1 MPTVLIV
8 EDEAK
13 MRRLLELNLGEDGFT
28 TLSAGD
34 AESGLKLL
42 RENTVDLVVTDLKLP
57 GMNGLEF
64 LQAIK
69 RQNAAL
75 PVVVMTAFGTVET
88 AVEAMKAGASD
99 YVLKPF
105 SLSEMRMVIR
115 KELDVR
121 DLREENRSLREAL
134 GKRYAHPNV
143 VARSV
148 KMQEVLATVERVA
161 PTNSTVLLGGESGVG
176 KDLIARAI
184 HEKSRRAS
192 GPFIKIN
199 STAIPENL
207 LESELFGYEKGAFT
221 GANSSKPG
229 KFELADKGTL
239 FLDEIGDV
247 PPAIQ
252 VKLLRVLQEREF
264 ERLGGTRTVKVDVR
278 LIAATNRD
286 LREALEQ
293 GTFREDLYY
302 RLNVVPIDIAPLRQ
316 RKEDIPDLVNLFI
329 SRFAGDSGKQ
339 VKSIS
344 PEATQILV
352 NYHWPGNVRELQ
364 NIIERACALAKGT
377 VIAPEDI
384 HLDVRPSKTANGATG
399 FLPEGMTLEHWED
412 EMIQEALRRAN
423 GNKSQAARLLGLS
436 RNALRYRLSKIG
448 IADEEKE
455 P

>member
-1 MPTVLIV
+1 MPTILIV

-28 TLSAGD
+28 AFSAGD

-42 RENTVDLVVTDLKLP
+42 REHSVDLVVTDLKLP

-64 LQAIK
+64 LQTIK

-105 SLSEMRMVIR
+105 SLSEMRMVVR
-115 KELDVR
+115 KELDVHN
-121 DLREENRSLREAL
+121 LREENRLLREAL
-134 GKRYAHPNV
+134 GKRFAHPNV

-148 KMQEVLATVERVA
+148 KMQEVLATVDRVA
-161 PTNSTVLLGGESGVG
+161 RANSTVLLGGESGVG
-176 KDLIARAI
+176 KDLVARAI
-184 HEKSRRAS
+184 HEKSRRAG

-221 GANSSKPG
+221 GATASKPG

-302 RLNVVPIDIAPLRQ
+302 RLNVVPIDIAPLRK
-316 RKEDIPDLVNLFI
+316 RKEDIPELVNLFI
-329 SRFAGDSGKQ
+329 SRFAGDSGKP
-339 VKSIS
+339 VESIT
-344 PEATQILV
+344 PEAMQILV

-377 VIAPEDI
+377 VLTAADI
-384 HLDVRPSKTANGATG
+384 HLDVRPAKAANGAIG

-455 P
+455 A